1 MRHAQTTKRLF
12 AALFCTLLALA
23 FVAASSLTASASA
36 EPNQSDNSPSEAAA
50 APETAETLTVG
61 VPADRCP
68 VFYRDAK
75 TGEVTGIGVDLMRSA
90 AENAGY
96 DVTFKVVEEKT
107 LKEALDN
114 STYDL
119 VMPFGSAITS
129 ASGKPTIVSENLIQT
144 PFTLVTTGA
153 RHKLPPINDLRVG
166 MLSSLGGGAETVREL
181 HPGIEITFFETMPE
195 CVDALRSGKVDALLH
210 NSYVWSYVL
219 QKPSYSDLAVQPAA
233 MFSMDFRAGTT
244 DTPRGQAIIERLN
257 GGISALSDTRRQAIT
272 LDHTTRQLYKYDI
285 GDYLYQYGLVI
296 LLGLLLFALLVVI
309 TIQKRRA
316 IRLEHEEKVRQ
327 LIDHDPLTGALSL
340 NGFRKRVEQL
350 LRENPNVPYLLLY
363 NNIKGFKYINDSLGR
378 DAGDELLCHWANTM
392 QKALSDQEAIG
403 RIDGDHFAILR
414 REGGEAQMQN
424 DVELTDSIRRYFENR
439 GKEHRLH
446 ICGGVYVLAPED
458 YQQANVDRMLDF
470 ARVAESRV
478 RETRDDG
485 FEFYNPEQWER
496 GKRDTGIVNHLPSAI
511 RSGEIQ
517 VWYQPQVD
525 FETGTIT
532 GAEALCRWN
541 HAQLGW
547 LSPAEFIPTLER
559 HSLVYELDRF
569 VWETVCQ
576 DLRRW
581 NEQGPRRHVSVNL
594 SRSCVQE
601 NESIATYFR
610 DLTRRYDIA
619 PDQLGIEITETAYV
633 EDPDLLIRTT
643 RELQELGFQVEMDDF
658 GSGYSSLNMLKEVP
672 VDRIKLDLRFL
683 SGSGDPKKG
692 RIIVSHV
699 IRMVDSLGMRIIA
712 EGVENDAQAQFLQS
726 QGCTEMQGFRFYKP
740 MPVQDFEQLQR

>member
-1 MRHAQTTKRLF
+1 MRHAQTSKRLL

-36 EPNQSDNSPSEAAA
+36 EPNQSDRSPSETAA
-50 APETAETLTVG
+50 APVTAETLTVG

-68 VFYRDAK
+68 VFYQDAK

-114 STYDL
+114 TTYDL

-153 RHKLPPINDLRVG
+153 RHKLPPIDDLRVG

-244 DTPRGQAIIERLN
+244 DTPRGQTIIERLN
-257 GGISALSDTRRQAIT
+257 GGISALTDTQRQAIT
-272 LDHTTRQLYKYDI
+272 LDHTTRQLYKYDLF
-285 GDYLYQYGLVI
+285 DYLYQYGLII
-296 LLGLLLFALLVVI
+296 LLGLLLFVLLVII
-309 TIQKRRA
+309 TIQKRHA
-316 IRLEHEEKVRQ
+316 VRLEHEEALRR

-363 NNIKGFKYINDSLGR
+363 NNIKGFKYVNDSLGR
-378 DAGDELLCHWANTM
+378 EAGDELLCHWANTM
-392 QKALSDQEAIG
+392 QKALSDREAIG
-403 RIDGDHFAILR
+403 RIDSDHFAILR
-414 REGGEAQMQN
+414 CEGGETQMRD
-424 DVELTDSIRRYFENR
+424 DVELTDSVRSYFVNR
-439 GKEHRLH
+439 GQEHQLH
-446 ICGGVYVLAPED
+446 ICGGLYVLAPED
-458 YQQANVDRMLDF
+458 YQQTNVDRMLDF

-485 FEFYNPEQWER
+485 LEFYNPEQWER
-496 GKRDTGIVNHLPSAI
+496 GKRDTGIVNHLSSAI

-525 FETGTIT
+525 FETGAIT

-541 HAQLGW
+541 HSQLGW

-569 VWETVCQ
+569 VWETVCR

-581 NEQGPRRHVSVNL
+581 NEQGLRRHVSVNL

-601 NESIATYFR
+601 DESIATYFR
-610 DLTRRYDIA
+610 DLTKRYGIT

-633 EDPDLLIRTT
+633 EDPDLLIHTT
-643 RELQELGFQVEMDDF
+643 LELQELGFQVEMDDF

-712 EGVENDAQAQFLQS
+712 EGVEDEAQARFLQS

-740 MPVQDFEQLQR
+740 MPVQDFEQLQQ